1 MVANI
6 TYEYSGNK
14 VTMYLDE
21 GAYTTNSKYDA
32 GGYWADD
39 LLPGTPVKLSTAQ
52 GMTVT
57 RASASDRVIGM
68 VYGTPQIVTN
78 GSQYGRTAAIQLFGD
93 FVHEVEIATD
103 SGTIAIGDSVYLKSH
118 AGSFSKGVWAK
129 DASPFASAQ
138 LFTLSGNGE
147 VITVSAVTP
156 NTTVAL
162 QSSSATGSIA
172 SGSTIY
178 VLFGAHSF

>member
-14 VTMYLDE
+14 VTMFLDE
-21 GAYTTNSKYDA
+21 GAYTTNSHYDE

-39 LLPGTPVKLSTAQ
+39 LVPGVPVKLSTAQ

-57 RASASDRVIGM
+57 RASSGDRPIGL
-68 VYGTPQIVTN
+68 VFGTPQIVTN
-78 GSQYGRTAAIQLFGD
+78 GAQYGRTAAIQLFGD
-93 FVHEVEIATD
+93 FVHEVEILTNSD
-103 SGTIAIGDSVYLKSH
+103 TIAIGDPVKFTSH
-118 AGSFSKGVWAK
+118 AGSFSKGCWEK
-129 DASPFASAQ
+129 DAIGAGTDFVLTGNAQ
-138 LFTLSGNGE
+138 TISMN
-147 VITVSAVTP
+147 
-156 NTTVAL
+156 NTVAL

-178 VLFGAHSF
+178 VLFGAHSY